1 MPPRTKATAKPAGEE
16 TFSEMIAARKVLI
29 VSAPAGPR
37 RRANLTFGPEPRE
50 LTEEDLGADPEATIN
65 ALRADPMLKI
75 DGRYEEI
82 ELPAEPQA
90 GEGAAQE

>member
-16 TFSEMIAARKVLI
+16 TFGKMIAARQVLI

-37 RRANLTFGPEPRE
+37 RRANLAFGPEPRE
-50 LTEEDLGADPEATIN
+50 LTVEDLGPDPEAIIN

-75 DGRYEEI
+75 DGRREEI
-82 ELPAEPQA
+82 ELPDEPQA
-90 GEGAAQE
+90 GEGAGQE